1 MTSDLKVFQIFK
13 AGTHTSMGGVRLEFT
28 EHDLATTV
36 AVYQPTRNK
45 APLCLGH
52 PADDSPAFGEVV
64 GMFVKDRVL
73 YAQAR
78 VGAKLTDLVREGS
91 YRQVSAAFH
100 HPQHPSNPRPGT
112 YYLRHV
118 GFLGAVPPAVK
129 GLARPQF
136 AEPGDAVCFAEGY
149 EQQAALV
156 SAQSFLRSGG
166 SLDDDRATLN
176 RLALDHQD
184 SNPEL
189 SYAESVQQIRN
200 LQSTFQVGAT
210 LDESR
215 MALHDLALNHQFA
228 CPELSYGEAIQ
239 HAMHALTFN

>member
-100 HPQHPSNPRPGT
+100 HPLHPNNPQPGS

-118 GFLGAVPPAVK
+118 GFLGAMPPAVK
-129 GLARPQF
+129 GLVRPQF
-136 AEPGDAVCFAEGY
+136 AESDDAICFAEGY
-149 EQQAALV
+149 EQKTALV
-156 SAQSFLRSGG
+156 SAKSFLRAGG
-166 SLDDDRATLN
+166 SLDDDRATLH
-176 RLALDHQD
+176 RLALDHQK

-189 SYAESVQQIRN
+189 SYGEAIQQIRY
-200 LQSTFQVGAT
+200 LETTLPVGASV
-210 LDESR
+210 DEDR
-215 MALHDLALNHQFA
+215 LALHDLALDHQFA